1 MSLNRSYDGS
11 DVHQWIG
18 TLRQGHHIA
27 MGKNY
32 VVTTFPR
39 SQQFT
44 DGCVALN
51 VRVPDLRRIDYI
63 LDIEFRMSPL
73 VCEQPVYEAVGK
85 VITGNVVGMTILGA
99 LFTTGTTLQAEVV
112 AIGH

>member
-1 MSLNRSYDGS
+1 MALNRSYDGS

-18 TLRQGHHIA
+18 TLLQGRHIA

-32 VVTTFPR
+32 VVTTFPA
-39 SQQFT
+39 QTGT

-63 LDIEFRMSPL
+63 LHIQFRMSPM
-73 VCEQPVYEAVGK
+73 VCEQPVYEAVNK
-85 VITGNVVGMTILGA
+85 VITGNVVGMTIFGA
-99 LFTTGTTLQAEVV
+99 VFATGTTLQAEVI
-112 AIGH
+112 AAGH